1 MFKAIDTRHENEI
14 VILDPEWE
22 TEIEHLR
29 CWGKEN
35 HLVCPGCGQPVRVR
49 AGQHRIRHFAHKHLG
64 KCKYGH
70 ASRAVLEAKA
80 LLYRWLREKFD
91 QQVEL
96 DKELE
101 IESLKRPV
109 DCWVTSPTGTFAYW
123 IIGSQIHPDDRSA
136 LKEAFEN
143 LGVSVHWVFLR
154 QMLREDE
161 DRENHIHLNTTERE
175 FIQKSRYDEPIRFWA
190 KGSLHYLDTDAQD
203 LVTFRGLVLIH
214 EPQMYQG
221 HKVQSNLSDLLVSPK
236 TGEFVHSGE
245 YQGWVDYQELKR
257 ERKKAEKQQRHHQE
271 FSHMVNVNSRVHVEA
286 FSRAQP
292 NEIVPPKKSTTAQSH
307 PDPRRE
313 GICVHCGKKTRD
325 WWYFNGATGEC
336 MCHDCKDKPPP
347 TDRRRSI
354 LNQTEGET

>member
-22 TEIEHLR
+22 MEIERLR
-29 CWGKEN
+29 TWGRKN
-35 HLVCPGCGQPVRVR
+35 HLVCPGCRQPVRVR

-80 LLYRWLREKFD
+80 LLYQWLREKFG

-96 DKELE
+96 DKELKSE
-101 IESLKRPV
+101 HLKRPV
-109 DCWVTSPTGTFAYW
+109 DCWVASPNGTFAYW
-123 IIGSQIHPDDRSA
+123 IIGSQIHPDDRLA
-136 LKEAFEN
+136 LQDAFEY

-161 DRENHIHLNTTERE
+161 DRENHVHLNTTERE
-175 FIQKSRYDEPIRFWA
+175 FIQKSRYDEPYRFWA
-190 KGSLHYLDTDAQD
+190 KGSLHYLDAEAQN
-203 LVTFRGLVLIH
+203 LVTFRGLVLVH
-214 EPQMYQG
+214 EPQMYRG
-221 HKVQSNLSDLLVSPK
+221 HKVKSNLSDLLISPK
-236 TGEFVHSGE
+236 TGEFVHPGE
-245 YQGWVDYQELKR
+245 YQVWVDYQELKR
-257 ERKKAEKQQRHHQE
+257 ERKKAEEQQHHRE
-271 FSHMVNVNSRVHVEA
+271 CSHIVKTDRNVYIRASSHTQPSENISSTKPA
-286 FSRAQP
+286 AAQP
-292 NEIVPPKKSTTAQSH
+292 H

-336 MCHDCKDKPPP
+336 VCHDCEDKPPP

-354 LNQTEGET
+354 LNQTKGET